1 MGKQQMGKLRKKED
15 WETIAEVK
23 HLDSRNRAV
32 FPSKVAALLKDGFDL
47 IQNQEGEIKI
57 IPMSRVPVE
66 EVWIYENPEI
76 LKKIDKGMT
85 DSRAGKVRKISIDD
99 L

>member
-1 MGKQQMGKLRKKED
+1 MGKLNKKRD

-47 IQNQEGEIKI
+47 LQNQKGEIKI
-57 IPMSRVPVE
+57 IPMSRVPVKE
-66 EVWIYENPEI
+66 AWIYENPEI
-76 LKKIDKGMT
+76 LKKIDKGMS
-85 DSRAGKVRKISIDD
+85 DSKAGKVKEISIDD

>member
-1 MGKQQMGKLRKKED
+1 MGKLNKKKD
-15 WETIAEVK
+15 WKTIAEVK

-47 IQNQEGEIKI
+47 LQNQKGEIKI
-57 IPMSRVPVE
+57 IPMSRVPME

-76 LKKIDKGMT
+76 LKKIDKGMS
-85 DSRAGKVRKISIDD
+85 DSKAGKVKEISIDD